1 MSNTKSTA
9 FNQSGSVAAAQQPQT
24 LPALPT
30 VTGSA
35 AATDTAAAPAL
46 LTMPP
51 SESPPAPQPALQSG
65 FYRWQHYTRSANQAL
80 LHQQY
85 QLAEQ
90 HYQAALQQAEQ
101 LRQLDPLAEPH
112 IAAWVISLHN
122 LADLALLNG
131 IPTQARTLLC
141 GAFLQIWQ
149 LCQQQ
154 PLPRLWSHLHVCRR
168 ELAFFCQSFG
178 SDAQCRQ
185 LLQLPW
191 PASAALN

>member
-1 MSNTKSTA
+1 MSNSKSMATTPL
-9 FNQSGSVAAAQQPQT
+9 NQLGYAAGTEQPLT
-24 LPALPT
+24 LVHSLDT

-35 AATDTAAAPAL
+35 EATDVAATPAL
-46 LTMPP
+46 IPTL
-51 SESPPAPQPALQSG
+51 APELQPALQSG

-131 IPTQARTLLC
+131 IPTQARALLC
-141 GAFLQIWQ
+141 GAFQQIWQ

-154 PLPRLWSHLHVCRR
+154 PLPRLWSHLQVCRR

-191 PASAALN
+191 PASAELN

>member
-1 MSNTKSTA
+1 MSNTKSTP

-30 VTGSA
+30 ATGSA
-35 AATDTAAAPAL
+35 AAAPAL

-51 SESPPAPQPALQSG
+51 SESPPALQNG

-141 GAFLQIWQ
+141 GAFQQIWQ